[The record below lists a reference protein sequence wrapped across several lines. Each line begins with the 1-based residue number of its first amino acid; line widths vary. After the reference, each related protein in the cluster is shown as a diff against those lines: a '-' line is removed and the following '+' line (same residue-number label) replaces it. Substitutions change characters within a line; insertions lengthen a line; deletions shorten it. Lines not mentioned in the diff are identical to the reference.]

1 MSYLDDLRK
10 LRELETQRDKLQ
22 KELAALT
29 AINPLLKELGD
40 LRLREYKLEV
50 NVYKLLIEGNL
61 KECLLDLNELHSVAD
76 AIEKAHDKIR
86 ITLSNLGYTTW

>member
-29 AINPLLKELGD
+29 AIHPFLKELGD
-40 LRLREYKLEV
+40 LRSREYKLEV
-50 NVYKLLIEGNL
+50 NVYNLLIEGNH
-61 KECLLDLNELHSVAD
+61 KECLSDLNELHSVAT